1 MSRHLGRLF
10 LALGFSLFVAGAAL
24 GQSGRVGWDGT
35 WAGGWDKGN
44 GVQLV
49 FAGETLIAFNWR
61 GDYKDVT
68 RSAASPDGSRS
79 FAWDKGEA
87 TATRAG
93 NAATLAIREAGK
105 PAVSVALKRE

>member
-1 MSRHLGRLF
+1 MIRSLGRIA
-10 LALGFSLFVAGAAL
+10 LALTLALLVSGAAL
-24 GQSGRVGWDGT
+24 AQSGRVGWDGT
-35 WAGGWDKGN
+35 WAGGWDNGN

-68 RSAASPDGSRS
+68 RSAAAPDGSRS

-93 NAATLAIREAGK
+93 NTATLGIREPGK
-105 PAVSVALKRE
+105 PAVSVTLKRE

>member
-1 MSRHLGRLF
+1 MNRALGRVFLV
-10 LALGFSLFVAGAAL
+10 LALALFVAGAAL

-44 GVQLV
+44 GVQLI
-49 FAGETLIAFNWR
+49 FAGETLIGFYWR
-61 GDYKDVT
+61 NDYKDVV
-68 RSAASPDGSRS
+68 RSAAAPDGSRT
-79 FAWDKGEA
+79 FTWDKGEA

>member
-1 MSRHLGRLF
+1 MSRRLGRLF
-10 LALGFSLFVAGAAL
+10 LASMFGLFVAGAAL

-68 RSAASPDGSRS
+68 RSAAAPDGSRS

>member
-1 MSRHLGRLF
+1 MTRPLGRLF
-10 LALGFSLFVAGAAL
+10 LALAFGLFVAGAAL

-61 GDYKDVT
+61 GDYKDVV
-68 RSAASPDGSRS
+68 RSAAAPDGSRS

-93 NAATLAIREAGK
+93 NEATLAVREHGK

>member
-1 MSRHLGRLF
+1 MSRTLGRLF
-10 LALGFSLFVAGAAL
+10 LALALALFVAGAAL

-49 FAGETLIAFNWR
+49 FAGETLIAFYWR
-61 GDYKDVT
+61 NDYKDVV
-68 RSAASPDGSRS
+68 RSAASRT
-79 FAWDKGEA
+79 FAWDKGDA